1 MTQQLEKND
10 VLTTLISL
18 AQAAEAR
25 NTLTRGHSERVA
37 QVAHGIGLELDLPT
51 KKLERLLLMG
61 RLHNIGTAGVRDT
74 VLLKTDKL
82 TDSEYAHVKNHTI
95 LGAQMLAPIKEL
107 EDVAEVCLTHH
118 ERWNGSGYPHGLR
131 GEEIPFAARLIS
143 TADVYV
149 AIISERPH
157 RDSMPEPVAADILN
171 EEKGTLLCPL
181 CVDAFQKWF
190 DKTGSRI
197 EIKDE

>member
-1 MTQQLEKND
+1 MTQKLDTQD

-25 NTLTRGHSERVA
+25 NPLTKDHSERVA
-37 QVAHGIGLELDLPT
+37 QVAHYIGEELELPT
-51 KKLERLLLMG
+51 QKLERLLLMG
-61 RLHNIGTAGVRDT
+61 RLHNIGKTGIRDS
-74 VLLKTDKL
+74 VLLKTEKL
-82 TDSEYAHVKNHTI
+82 NDTEYTHVKNHTI
-95 LGAQMLAPIKEL
+95 LGAQLLAPIKEL

-118 ERWNGSGYPHGLR
+118 ERWDGSGYPHGLR
-131 GEEIPFAARLIS
+131 GEEIPLATRLIS

-181 CVDAFQKWF
+181 CVEAFQKWF
-190 DKTGSRI
+190 DKTGGKI
-197 EIKDE
+197 DI

>member
-25 NTLTRGHSERVA
+25 NTMTEGHSERVA
-37 QVAHGIGLELDLPT
+37 QVAHGIGLELDLPA

-61 RLHNIGTAGVRDT
+61 KLHNIGTAGVRDT

-82 TDSEYAHVKNHTI
+82 TDAEYTHVKNHTI
-95 LGAQMLAPIKEL
+95 LGAQILAPIKGL

-118 ERWNGSGYPHGLR
+118 ERWDGSGYPHGLQ
-131 GEEIPFAARLIS
+131 GDEIPFAARLIS

-171 EEKGTLLCPL
+171 EGKGTLLCPL

-190 DKTGSRI
+190 NKTGGI
-197 EIKDE
+197 ITMPKE